1 MKKSYTVYGMSCQAC
16 VLNVERAVKKIAG
29 VSSASVNLL
38 SNSLEVESDSVS
50 DEIIIDAVKNAG
62 YRAVS
67 GRKTVE
73 PEYVS
78 MKRRLIISIVFFIP
92 LLAVSLLPMG
102 GFFFPQQPLV
112 SALVELILTGVIVYL
127 NRKYFLQGIP
137 ALLRRSPNMDSLV
150 SVGASAALIYSFIV
164 TVEIA
169 VTSSLNHPLY
179 YESAGMILTLVTV
192 GKYLESRSKGKT
204 TEAVSRLLD
213 LSPKTATVLRAGD
226 EVTVPV
232 SAVLVGDTV
241 VVKSGSRIPV
251 DGTVISGSS
260 SVDVSA
266 LTGESI
272 PVSKHAGDT
281 VQAGTICLY
290 GSILFTAEK
299 VGDDTSLAQIIE
311 LVREASASKAPIS
324 RLADKI
330 SGIFVPAVISIAVV
344 VCLIWIFFGA
354 EISFALSAAISV
366 LVISCPCALGL
377 ATPVAVMAAAG
388 KAASLGILIK
398 SAAALETAGR
408 ADVIVFDKTGTL
420 TRGIPAVEQ
429 VLPADGVE
437 SLHFLTLAA
446 SVESL
451 SSHPLAKAV
460 SSYADEHG
468 IKRIEVHDFLT
479 IPGSGVSASSGG
491 KIYLAGS
498 LRFMRESGVSGTF
511 PDVSSEYGSVLY
523 FAEDSHA
530 LGVITVSDVLR
541 KSAPSA
547 VSRLKKLGLHVSML
561 TGDTKASAERVAG
574 EAGVDSFSAE
584 LLPAEKE
591 AEIRRLQSEGK
602 RVIMTGDGINDAPSL
617 AAADV
622 GIAVGAGTDVAIE
635 SADIVLMTSNP
646 ESAADAVLLS
656 RTALRIIKQN
666 LFWAFI
672 YNTIGIPI
680 AAGVL
685 FVPFGI
691 LLSPGIA
698 ALCMSCSS
706 VCVVLNALRLTR
718 FKGYS
723 DVMKDEIDNSSAT
736 NDISMKKLI
745 HIEGMMCKHCSAA
758 VSNALKGIDGVSDV
772 SVSLEE
778 KHAVVTLSKEVS
790 DTVLKETVA
799 AADFEVTGVETL

>member
-1 MKKSYTVYGMSCQAC
+1 MKKCYTVYGMSCQAC
-16 VLNVERAVKKIAG
+16 VLNVERAVNKIAG

-38 SNSLEVESDSVS
+38 SNSLEVETESVP

-62 YRAVS
+62 YTAVS

-78 MKRRLIISIVFFIP
+78 MKRRLILSIVFFIP
-92 LLAVSLLPMG
+92 LLAVSLLSMG
-102 GFFFPQQPLV
+102 GFFLPHLPLV
-112 SALVELILTGVIVYL
+112 SAIVELILTGVIVCL

-137 ALLRRSPNMDSLV
+137 ALFRRSPNMDSLV
-150 SVGASAALIYSFIV
+150 SVGASAALIYSVVV

-169 VTSSLNHPLY
+169 VTSSLSHPLY

-213 LSPKTATVLRAGD
+213 LSPKTATVLRDGS

-232 SAVLVGDTV
+232 ADVSVGDVV

-272 PVSKHAGDT
+272 PVSKHAGDV
-281 VQAGTICLY
+281 VQAGTICLF

-344 VCLIWIFFGA
+344 VCIIWILLGA

-408 ADVIVFDKTGTL
+408 ADVVVFDKTGTL
-420 TRGIPAVEQ
+420 TKGIPVVEQ
-429 VLPADGVE
+429 ILPADGID
-437 SLHFLTLAA
+437 SLQFLSAAA
-446 SVESL
+446 SVEAL

-460 SSYADEHG
+460 SSYADERG
-468 IKRIEVHDFLT
+468 VKKFDVSDFLT
-479 IPGSGVSASSGG
+479 IPGSGISASSGG
-491 KIYLAGS
+491 KTYLAGS

-511 PDVSSEYGSVLY
+511 PDVSSGYGSALY

-530 LGVITVSDVLR
+530 LGVITVSDALR
-541 KSAPSA
+541 KSAAPA
-547 VSRLKKLGLHVSML
+547 VSRLKKLGLRVSML
-561 TGDTKASAERVAG
+561 TGDTYASAERIAS
-574 EAGVDSFSAE
+574 EAGVDSFAAE

-591 AEIRRLQSEGK
+591 AEVRRLQNEGK
-602 RVIMTGDGINDAPSL
+602 RVIMVGDGINDAPSL
-617 AAADV
+617 AASDV
-622 GIAVGAGTDVAIE
+622 GIAVGAGTDIAIE
-635 SADIVLMTSNP
+635 SADIVLMTSSP

-656 RTALRIIKQN
+656 RRALRIIRQN

-672 YNTIGIPI
+672 YNTIGIPV

-685 FVPFGI
+685 FAPFGI

-706 VCVVLNALRLTR
+706 VCVVFNALRLTR

-723 DVMKDEIDNSSAT
+723 GVRMDEIDNSSVT
-736 NDISMKKLI
+736 NTISMKKVI

-758 VSNALKGIDGVSDV
+758 VSNALKGVDGVSDV

-778 KHAVVTLSKEVS
+778 KTALVTLLKDVS
-790 DTVLKETVA
+790 DSVLKDAVT
-799 AADFEVTGVETL
+799 AADFEVTGVETV

>member
-38 SNSLEVESDSVS
+38 ANSLEVETDSVS

-92 LLAVSLLPMG
+92 LLAVSLLSMG

-112 SALVELILTGVIVYL
+112 SALVELILVAVIVYL

-137 ALLRRSPNMDSLV
+137 ALFRRSPNMDSLV
-150 SVGASAALIYSFIV
+150 SVGASAALIYSVIV

-330 SGIFVPAVISIAVV
+330 S
-344 VCLIWIFFGA
+344 
-354 EISFALSAAISV
+354 
-366 LVISCPCALGL
+366 
-377 ATPVAVMAAAG
+377 
-388 KAASLGILIK
+388 
-398 SAAALETAGR
+398 
-408 ADVIVFDKTGTL
+408 
-420 TRGIPAVEQ
+420 
-429 VLPADGVE
+429 
-437 SLHFLTLAA
+437 
-446 SVESL
+446 
-451 SSHPLAKAV
+451 
-460 SSYADEHG
+460 
-468 IKRIEVHDFLT
+468 
-479 IPGSGVSASSGG
+479 
-491 KIYLAGS
+491 
-498 LRFMRESGVSGTF
+498 
-511 PDVSSEYGSVLY
+511 
-523 FAEDSHA
+523 
-530 LGVITVSDVLR
+530 
-541 KSAPSA
+541 
-547 VSRLKKLGLHVSML
+547 
-561 TGDTKASAERVAG
+561 
-574 EAGVDSFSAE
+574 
-584 LLPAEKE
+584 
-591 AEIRRLQSEGK
+591 
-602 RVIMTGDGINDAPSL
+602 
-617 AAADV
+617 
-622 GIAVGAGTDVAIE
+622 
-635 SADIVLMTSNP
+635 
-646 ESAADAVLLS
+646 
-656 RTALRIIKQN
+656 
-666 LFWAFI
+666 
-672 YNTIGIPI
+672 
-680 AAGVL
+680 
-685 FVPFGI
+685 
-691 LLSPGIA
+691 
-698 ALCMSCSS
+698 
-706 VCVVLNALRLTR
+706 
-718 FKGYS
+718 
-723 DVMKDEIDNSSAT
+723 
-736 NDISMKKLI
+736 
-745 HIEGMMCKHCSAA
+745 
-758 VSNALKGIDGVSDV
+758 
-772 SVSLEE
+772 
-778 KHAVVTLSKEVS
+778 
-790 DTVLKETVA
+790 
-799 AADFEVTGVETL
+799 